1 VPRVTI
7 DTSQT
12 LGSFLPPSH
21 RRDRKPVG
29 IERLP
34 PKRHRFFDNYD
45 YDNDND
51 NDNDKD
57 KDKDNGKDC
66 VRCSTCFFNRP

>member
-1 VPRVTI
+1 M
-7 DTSQT
+7 
-12 LGSFLPPSH
+12 
-21 RRDRKPVG
+21 G

>member
-1 VPRVTI
+1 
-7 DTSQT
+7 
-12 LGSFLPPSH
+12 
-21 RRDRKPVG
+21 VG

-57 KDKDNGKDC
+57 KDKDNGKDKDKDNGKDC